1 MGHDTKVA
9 SWSELEDRQP
19 AYALVGSVDLVV
31 IRFDD
36 DVSVLYG
43 RCQHCDAIM
52 ADGHI
57 DGQNLICGVHG
68 WDYRYD
74 TGVSEYN
81 NAERLEKFS
90 AVIDRDADAVLVD
103 ASEIAAFESV
113 HPQYFKRDEY
123 LGLYQDMHGGPEEP
137 KNAYIQSLARD
148 GLSKTG
154 HHGAVTAMG
163 VRLDTLPSWDDIQI
177 LTAQLARLPLLD
189 DAPVGTELVIG
200 PRAQKPLVLDIPLF
214 VSDMSFGALSQEAKV
229 ALATGAEMA
238 GTGIC
243 SGEGGMLPEEQEAAS
258 RYFYE
263 LASARFGYSLEKV
276 KKCQAFHFKGGQGAK
291 TGTGGHLPGKKVSE
305 KIASVRGL
313 KPGEPAISPSP
324 FSRSR
329 HGRGFS

>member
-43 RCQHCDAIM
+43 RCQHRDAIM

-123 LGLYQDMHGGPEEP
+123 LGLYQDIMAVP
-137 KNAYIQSLARD
+137 KSQRMLISSRSPA
-148 GLSKTG
+148 
-154 HHGAVTAMG
+154 TACRKRG
-163 VRLDTLPSWDDIQI
+163 ITERSQPWAFASTPS
-177 LTAQLARLPLLD
+177 P
-189 DAPVGTELVIG
+189 
-200 PRAQKPLVLDIPLF
+200 
-214 VSDMSFGALSQEAKV
+214 
-229 ALATGAEMA
+229 A
-238 GTGIC
+238 GT
-243 SGEGGMLPEEQEAAS
+243 
-258 RYFYE
+258 
-263 LASARFGYSLEKV
+263 
-276 KKCQAFHFKGGQGAK
+276 
-291 TGTGGHLPGKKVSE
+291 
-305 KIASVRGL
+305 
-313 KPGEPAISPSP
+313 ISKS
-324 FSRSR
+324 
-329 HGRGFS
+329 